1 MPIGRSKRTY
11 LNVKE
16 GREPAATSPTG
27 WTVDGDLNP
36 AGCPFRSNSLLLYGR
51 GSELEPPSSVSLS
64 VGVGT
69 LLDRVGDIGAGH
81 QFCDPRRT
89 SQPLTMPKC
98 KRVGWLELVESVGQ
112 RSTGIR
118 AACAPSL
125 NAVRTMRIEQLKL
138 CAVLAWEVCV
148 VGAGT
153 CGAPPHPTLATSQ
166 RHFFMEGAVIR
177 RENSLRHFL
186 HRVGCHEAECL
197 LKGHT
202 PTTSG
207 PRFGN
212 PLRQSS
218 CVPSVASSCRR
229 RLRPCSGTGTRS
241 LPAHPAASWEA
252 R

>member
-1 MPIGRSKRTY
+1 MSKR
-11 LNVKE
+11 E
-16 GREPAATSPTG
+16 RGG
-27 WTVDGDLNP
+27 WPPPPLKNLL
-36 AGCPFRSNSLLLYGR
+36 AGCGEAERHRSNFSDCLSCLLSIRGR
-51 GSELEPPSSVSLS
+51 LQAGTPSPSLS

-69 LLDRVGDIGAGH
+69 LLDREGGVGAAH

-118 AACAPSL
+118 AACSPSL

-138 CAVLAWEVCV
+138 DTMGAREVRV

-153 CGAPPHPTLATSQ
+153 CGARPHPTLAMPQ
-166 RHFFMEGAVIR
+166 RHFLMEGAFVLR
-177 RENSLRHFL
+177 QSLRYVL

-207 PRFGN
+207 P
-212 PLRQSS
+212 
-218 CVPSVASSCRR
+218 
-229 RLRPCSGTGTRS
+229 
-241 LPAHPAASWEA
+241 
-252 R
+252 